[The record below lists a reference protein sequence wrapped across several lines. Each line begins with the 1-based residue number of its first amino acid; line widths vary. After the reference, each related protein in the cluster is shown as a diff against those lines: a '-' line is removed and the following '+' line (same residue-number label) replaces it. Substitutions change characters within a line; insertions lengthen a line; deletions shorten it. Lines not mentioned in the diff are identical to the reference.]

1 MTYNL
6 TQNLFPDQDSCAR
19 METVKAYHRR
29 YKEGL
34 IMPNSLSS
42 NLRQNQLTAH
52 YAKGATEA
60 LTALRTRRSRVH
72 CITSTV
78 AQDISSDVILAVG
91 GSSSFTLGAEEIA
104 ELVAVTNSL
113 VVNIGTLDETRK
125 SAIRLAL
132 QSANDFSKPWILDP
146 VSVHA
151 SKKRCLY
158 AQQLLQFRP
167 RVIRANAMEIKA
179 LAGSSSPMAAQ
190 ELALQY
196 GCVVAQTGETD
207 LVTNGVKTIM
217 VANGHEMQ
225 TRISAMG
232 CATTAF
238 MACFMAVDH
247 DGFDAAVQALLTM
260 GVSAELAANKSLG
273 PGSMHMNL
281 LDSLYA
287 INEATLARYG
297 HVLELE
303 PSS

>member
-1 MTYNL
+1 
-6 TQNLFPDQDSCAR
+6 
-19 METVKAYHRR
+19 
-29 YKEGL
+29 
-34 IMPNSLSS
+34 MPNSLSTS
-42 NLRQNQLTAH
+42 ARQNQLTTH
-52 YAKGATEA
+52 YAKGAAEA
-60 LTALRTRRSRVH
+60 LSALSRKRSRVH

-91 GSSSFTLGAEEIA
+91 AGSCFTIGVEEIT
-104 ELVAVTNSL
+104 ELVSVTNSL
-113 VVNIGTLDETRK
+113 VVNIGTLDSNRK
-125 SAIRLAL
+125 AAIRPAI
-132 QSANDFSKPWILDP
+132 QAANDYSKPWVLDP

-151 SKKRCLY
+151 SKKRCAY
-158 AQQLLQFRP
+158 AMELLHFRP
-167 RVIRANAMEIKA
+167 HVIRANAMEIKA

-190 ELALQY
+190 DLALQQ

-217 VANGHEMQ
+217 IANGHEMQ

-247 DGFDAAVQALLTM
+247 DAFDAAVQALLTM
-260 GVSAELAANKSLG
+260 GVAAELAANKSLG

-281 LDSLYA
+281 LDSIYA
-287 INEATLARYG
+287 INEQTLSRYG

-303 PSS
+303 PSK